1 MSSILHIIYYI
12 LHIIYYI
19 LVCASTKYLT
29 EANPGR
35 GGEFFQ
41 LIVLGA
47 AHHGREN
54 TAGKT
59 RQQEFESVGHI
70 ASVVKKLMNMFS

>member
-35 GGEFFQ
+35 GGFFQ